1 MLTPEP
7 NLAVGRIAADGAL
20 SITLS
25 GAWTLRSGLPSAGPI
40 AREIATRRP
49 RSLVFDVR
57 DLGAWD
63 SGLVTFLRQLD
74 VLCARHQVAMRRDAL
89 PVGVQRLLA
98 LAEAVPEKPGVRRSS
113 VYTPWISRLGT
124 AALDF
129 GAGSVSAVA
138 FVGEVA
144 SATWRLVRRSARFR
158 MGDLAVVMQECGA
171 QALPIVTLIS
181 ILVGMILAFVGAVQ
195 LTRFGAQIYVADL
208 VAIAMVRE
216 MGCIMTG
223 IIMAGR
229 TGSGFAAQLGSMK
242 VTQEIDALTTLGI
255 PSVEFLVLPRIV
267 ALCLMMPVLCVYAD
281 VLGIVGGAGVGVAM
295 LDLTVVQYV
304 RETVAAITL
313 TSFATGIAKSVVF
326 GALIAIAG
334 CLRGIQCGKSSASV
348 GDAAT
353 SAVVTG
359 IVLIIGADGLF
370 AVLFNIVG
378 I

>member
-40 AREIATRRP
+40 AREIAARRP

-171 QALPIVTLIS
+171 QALPIGWEWL
-181 ILVGMILAFVGAVQ
+181 
-195 LTRFGAQIYVADL
+195 R
-208 VAIAMVRE
+208 
-216 MGCIMTG
+216 
-223 IIMAGR
+223 
-229 TGSGFAAQLGSMK
+229 
-242 VTQEIDALTTLGI
+242 QEHGPA
-255 PSVEFLVLPRIV
+255 
-267 ALCLMMPVLCVYAD
+267 
-281 VLGIVGGAGVGVAM
+281 
-295 LDLTVVQYV
+295 
-304 RETVAAITL
+304 
-313 TSFATGIAKSVVF
+313 
-326 GALIAIAG
+326 
-334 CLRGIQCGKSSASV
+334 SSDRAR
-348 GDAAT
+348 
-353 SAVVTG
+353 
-359 IVLIIGADGLF
+359 
-370 AVLFNIVG
+370 
-378 I
+378 